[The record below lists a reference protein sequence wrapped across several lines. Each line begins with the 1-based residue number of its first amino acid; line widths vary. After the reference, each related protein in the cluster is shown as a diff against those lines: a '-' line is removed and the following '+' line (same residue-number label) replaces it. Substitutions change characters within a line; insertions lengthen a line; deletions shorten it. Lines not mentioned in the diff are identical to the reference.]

1 MAHGVVKMNQNR
13 NVRLGYHEYVEEN
26 CGKVELTELQSQGVE
41 VYSKGIEEM
50 MHVFRSAGKA

>member
-1 MAHGVVKMNQNR
+1 MNMWKR
-13 NVRLGYHEYVEEN
+13 I
-26 CGKVELTELQSQGVE
+26 GKVELTELQSQGVE